1 MLRLKLSTGL
11 ALAALIA
18 ALGAASIAFAHP
30 QAAASTTV
38 KVTATE
44 FKFKLSTTTAK
55 NGVTIFKVTNK
66 GKIAHD
72 FKIAGKKTPK
82 LSPGKS
88 ATLKVTLSKGNHK
101 YICSIDSHAQF
112 GMKGTFK
119 ST

>member
-1 MLRLKLSTGL
+1 MLRLKLSTGI

-44 FKFKLSTTTAK
+44 FKFKLSTKTAK
-55 NGVTIFKVTNK
+55 HGVTIFKVTNK

-72 FKIAGKKTPK
+72 FKIAGKKTSK

-101 YICSIDSHAQF
+101 YICTVPGHAAA

>member
-1 MLRLKLSTGL
+1 MLRLKLSTGF

-30 QAAASTTV
+30 QAAAVTTV

-44 FKFKLSTTTAK
+44 FKFKLSTKTAK
-55 NGVTIFKVTNK
+55 HGLVIFKVTNK

-72 FKIAGKKTPK
+72 FKISGRKTKK

-88 ATLKVTLSKGNHK
+88 DTLRVVLSKGNHK

>member
-1 MLRLKLSTGL
+1 MLRLKLSTGI

-44 FKFKLSTTTAK
+44 FKFKLSTKTAK
-55 NGVTIFKVTNK
+55 HGVTIFKVTNK

-72 FKIAGKKTPK
+72 FKIAGKKTSK

>member
-1 MLRLKLSTGL
+1 MSRFKILAGL
-11 ALAALIA
+11 ALVAVIG
-18 ALGAASIAFAHP
+18 ALGVASIAFAHP
-30 QAAASTTV
+30 QAAAVTTV

-44 FKFKLSTTTAK
+44 FKFKLSTKTAK
-55 NGVTIFKVTNK
+55 HGLTIFKVTNK

-72 FKIAGKKTPK
+72 FKISGRKTPK
-82 LSPGKS
+82 INPGKS
-88 ATLKVTLSKGNHK
+88 NTLRVVLSKGNHK